1 MAFENFP
8 YTDFHALNLD
18 WILRE
23 ITKLDPLPKE
33 FAELKKWVETYFSDV
48 EVRKAVEE
56 ILEKWYL
63 DGTLKKALE
72 RPLKSTC
79 AGWVGFNKGWNIAKN
94 GEIFTLSKSVSVRVE
109 SMTEVTEK
117 GYWYSN
123 KFTVPVD
130 CPIYLA
136 SGSVISGSKFLNFHS
151 FNYDTGNV
159 SFVIGSPVKYI
170 PPFQV
175 YCRIVV
181 QARRPIPPGA
191 PEQGV
196 IPGDTGNKGAY
207 LCAKSFL
214 DAREAGREF
223 AYGRN
228 FMYSSSN
235 KVNDA
240 TGKALMECDNLVM
253 MAILGIDYAHS
264 PYADDTPDLT
274 FDFNNLVVNPM
285 GLYPWTARTAPMVK
299 QTNGQWV
306 NGYGARITATS
317 TIAWYLW
324 TNGYVFSDKTQA
336 QTGDIAL
343 FRRAQD
349 TNQDGYDNG
358 FFDNVGHMG
367 IIERAEDGLYLLH
380 VTIEKWTAGKVLV
393 RTKLDNFYNLAPGRY
408 HPEDTIFARINFS
421 TP

>member
-18 WILRE
+18 WILQE
-23 ITKLDPLPKE
+23 ITKLQPLPKE

-48 EVRKAVEE
+48 EVHKAVEE

-79 AGWVGFNKGWNIAKN
+79 AGWVGFNKGWNVAKN
-94 GEIFTLSKSVSVRVE
+94 GEIFTLSKSVSITVDR
-109 SMTEVTEK
+109 MTEVSEG
-117 GYWYSN
+117 GYWYSST
-123 KFTVPVD
+123 FTVPVD

-136 SGSVISGSKFLNFHS
+136 SGSVMAGSKFLNFHS

-159 SFVIGSPVKYI
+159 SFSIGSPVKYTT
-170 PPFQV
+170 PFTV
-175 YCRIVV
+175 FCRIVV
-181 QARRPIPPGA
+181 QARRPIPPTA
-191 PEQGV
+191 PKQGV
-196 IPGDTGNKGAY
+196 VPGDTGNKGAY

-214 DAREAGREF
+214 DARQAGREF

-253 MAILGIDYAHS
+253 MAILGIDYGHS

-299 QTNGQWV
+299 QTNGKWV
-306 NGYGARITATS
+306 NGYGSRITAAS

-349 TNQDGYDNG
+349 TNPDGYDNG

-367 IIERAEDGLYLLH
+367 VIERAEDGLYLLH
-380 VTIEKWTAGKVLV
+380 VTIEKWTAGNVLV
-393 RTKLDNFYNLAPGRY
+393 RTKLDDFYNLAPGRY

-421 TP
+421 NP

>member
-8 YTDFHALNLD
+8 YADFHALNLD
-18 WILRE
+18 WILQE
-23 ITKLDPLPKE
+23 ITKLRPLPQE
-33 FAELKKWVETYFSDV
+33 FAELKKWVETYFSDI
-48 EVRKAVEE
+48 EVRKAVES

-79 AGWVGFNKGWNIAKN
+79 AGWVGFNRGWNVAKN
-94 GEIFTLSKSVSVRVE
+94 GEIFTLSNSFSVTVD

-117 GYWYSN
+117 GYWYSSTF
-123 KFTVPVD
+123 KIPID
-130 CPIYLA
+130 CPINRA
-136 SGSVISGSKFLNFHS
+136 TGSVMSDSKFLNFHE

-159 SFVIGSPVKYI
+159 SFMIGSPVKYST
-170 PPFQV
+170 PFTV
-175 YCRIVV
+175 FCRIVV

-196 IPGDTGNKGAY
+196 VPGDTGNKGAY

-214 DAREAGREF
+214 DARLAGREF

-274 FDFNNLVVNPM
+274 FDFNNLMVNPA
-285 GLYPWTARTAPMVK
+285 GLYPWTVRTAPMVK
-299 QTNGQWV
+299 QTDGKWV
-306 NGYGARITATS
+306 NGYGGRITAAS

-343 FRRAQD
+343 FRRAPD
-349 TNQDGYDNG
+349 TNPNGYDSG
-358 FFDNVGHMG
+358 YFDNVGHMG
-367 IIERAEDGLYLLH
+367 ILERADDGLYLIH
-380 VTIEKWTAGKVLV
+380 VTVEKWTAGKVLV
-393 RTKLDNFYNLAPGRY
+393 RTKLDDFYNLAPGRY
-408 HPEDTIFARINFS
+408 HPEDTIFARINF
-421 TP
+421 TNP

>member
-23 ITKLDPLPKE
+23 IIKLRPLPEE
-33 FAELKKWVETYFSDV
+33 FADLKKWVETYFSDV
-48 EVRKAVEE
+48 EVRQAVEE

-79 AGWVGFNKGWNIAKN
+79 AGWVGFNRGWNVAKN
-94 GEIFTLSKSVSVRVE
+94 GEIFTLSKSVPITVD
-109 SMTEVTEK
+109 SMTEVSEK
-117 GYWYSN
+117 GYWYSS
-123 KFTVPVD
+123 KFTFPVD
-130 CPIYLA
+130 CPIALA
-136 SGSVISGSKFLNFHS
+136 AGSVMSGGKFLNFHS
-151 FNYDTGNV
+151 FNYDAGNV
-159 SFVIGSPVKYI
+159 SFVIGSPVKYTT
-170 PPFQV
+170 PFSA

-181 QARRPIPPGA
+181 QARRPIPPTA
-191 PEQGV
+191 PAQGV
-196 IPGDTGNKGAY
+196 VPGDTGNKGAY

-214 DAREAGREF
+214 DARQAGREF

-228 FMYSSSN
+228 FMYSSTN

-253 MAILGIDYAHS
+253 MGILGIDYAHS

-299 QTNGQWV
+299 QTNGKWV
-306 NGYGARITATS
+306 NGYGARITAAS

-343 FRRAQD
+343 FRRAPD
-349 TNQDGYDNG
+349 TKPDEYDSG

-380 VTIEKWTAGKVLV
+380 VTIEKWTAGNVLV

-408 HPEDTIFARINFS
+408 RPEDTIFARINFS
-421 TP
+421 NP

>member
-23 ITKLDPLPKE
+23 ITKLRPLPEE

-48 EVRKAVEE
+48 EVRQAVEE

-79 AGWVGFNKGWNIAKN
+79 AGWVGFNRGWNVAKN
-94 GEIFTLSKSVSVRVE
+94 GEIITLSRTVSITVD
-109 SMTEVTEK
+109 SMKKISTND
-117 GYWYSN
+117 YWYSTR
-123 KFTVPVD
+123 FTVPVD
-130 CPIYLA
+130 YPIYMA
-136 SGSVISGSKFLNFHS
+136 CGSVMSDSKFLNFHS
-151 FNYDTGNV
+151 FNYDAGNV
-159 SFVIGSPVKYI
+159 NFIIGAPTQYAT
-170 PPFQV
+170 PFTFA
-175 YCRIVV
+175 CRIVV
-181 QARRPIPPGA
+181 QARRPLPPAA
-191 PEQGV
+191 PTQGV
-196 IPGDTGNKGAY
+196 VPGNTGNKGAY

-223 AYGRN
+223 AYGPN

-235 KVNDA
+235 KVNNA
-240 TGKALMECDNLVM
+240 AGKALMECDNLVM
-253 MAILGIDYAHS
+253 MSILGIDYEHS
-264 PYADDTPDLT
+264 PYANDTPDLT
-274 FDFNNLVVNPM
+274 FDFNNLVVNPL

-299 QTNGQWV
+299 QSEGKWV
-306 NGYGARITATS
+306 NGYGSRITNAS

-324 TNGYVFSDKTQA
+324 TNSYVFSDKTQA

-343 FRRAQD
+343 FRRLPS
-349 TNQDGYDNG
+349 TKSDGYTTG
-358 FFDNVGHMG
+358 SFDDVGHVG
-367 IIERAEDGLYLLH
+367 ILERADDGLYIIH
-380 VTIEKWTAGKVLV
+380 VTIEEWTAGNVLV
-393 RTKLDNFYNLAPGRY
+393 RTKLEDFYNLAPGRY
-408 HPEDTIFARINFS
+408 RPEDTIFARINFS